1 MTIVDY
7 AEIKIAWPTAEIPR
21 QPGPDAGARR
31 RQPSADPPATGVP
44 CPRARRPRPPRA
56 VVLVTVLH
64 FALLLTYSFTFTTWM
79 GYDEAQHVD
88 MVYGLQH
95 GSGWPAPGERIISA
109 GVAATSD
116 DFDRGR
122 YAQMFQSGGRNSGEP
137 PFAEIDPTPRD
148 QRLSF
153 DALGGPGPV
162 TDGRLSNQMVQHPP
176 LIYVVGAALLSALPG
191 SSHWA
196 YDQQVW
202 ILRLLNIIVV
212 APLPLLAWE
221 AARRFG
227 LRAPLAQAT
236 AVMPLAVPGLT
247 RVGATFNNDGLLML
261 SVGGLTVLLAGVLT
275 GDMRRRTAVGVGLLL
290 GLAFLTKALALP
302 LVVVVAAAYLA
313 GWARPRRSRRSCRH
327 SPRRHYNRIVPTR
340 VLRAPPVCPALLAI
354 GIACAT
360 GGWWWARNYVL
371 YDAVQPNG
379 WATEPPRREPIL
391 LPKSFY
397 TWYEYFWR
405 TIISRFWGGLGMFE
419 PPQLSPVA
427 IAIATTAVLG
437 CVIAAVVRPPIT
449 GGAQGHGFARLR
461 ASASGRPLV
470 LLMPILL
477 AYLLVGQR
485 SYSDYLKYTQAI
497 AIQGRYLYMGVVG
510 LAVVTAVGL
519 GRLLRVHER
528 AASLIVLVG
537 ALVMQAA
544 ALWAVCAYYWLPRG
558 ESVPPLHVAE
568 VVTVIGRWAP
578 FPAGVTIATFVLCL
592 VIACVTVAEMV
603 REARLRPRG
612 RPDAPGPLS
621 GIHPAGMSQL
631 RPYPADRS
639 GRGSDRD
646 AGVVAEH
653 QPVRPRTGPRR
664 DDLDIPAD
672 Q

>member
-1 MTIVDY
+1 M
-7 AEIKIAWPTAEIPR
+7 
-21 QPGPDAGARR
+21 
-31 RQPSADPPATGVP
+31 
-44 CPRARRPRPPRA
+44 
-56 VVLVTVLH
+56 LH
-64 FALLLTYSFTFTTWM
+64 FALLLTYSFIFTTWT

-122 YAQMFQSGGRNSGEP
+122 YVQMFQAGGRNSGEP
-137 PFAEIDPTPRD
+137 PFAEIDPTPRE

-153 DALGGPGPV
+153 DALGGPSPV

-176 LIYVVGAALLSALPG
+176 LIYAIGAALLSALPG

-202 ILRLLNIIVV
+202 VLRLLNIIVV
-212 APLPLLAWE
+212 APLPLLGWE

-227 LRAPLAQAT
+227 LRAPLAQAA

-261 SVGGLTVLLAGVLT
+261 SVSGLTVLLAGVLT

-290 GLAFLTKALALP
+290 GLAFLAKALALP
-302 LVVVVAAAYLA
+302 LVLVVAAAYLA
-313 GWARPRRSRRSCRH
+313 GWVRPRRSRRHGPRH
-327 SPRRHYNRIVPTR
+327 HSRVVPTR
-340 VLRAPPVCPALLAI
+340 VLRTPPVSPALLAI

-371 YDAVQPNG
+371 YGAIQPNG

-427 IAIATTAVLG
+427 IVIATTAVLG
-437 CVIAAVVRPPIT
+437 CVIAAVVRRPVT
-449 GGAQGHGFARLR
+449 GSAPQGYGFARLR
-461 ASASGRPLV
+461 TSADGRPLV

-485 SYSDYLKYTQAI
+485 SYSEYLKYTQAI

-510 LAVVTAVGL
+510 LAVVTAFGL
-519 GRLLRVHER
+519 GRLLRAHER
-528 AASLIVLVG
+528 AATLIVLVG

-578 FPAGVTIATFVLCL
+578 FPMGVTIATFVLC
-592 VIACVTVAEMV
+592 VVTACVSLTETV
-603 REARLRPRG
+603 REARRRPLG
-612 RPDAPGPLS
+612 GPDAPGPLP
-621 GIHPAGMSQL
+621 GIQPAGVCQV
-631 RPYPADRS
+631 RPSATDWS
-639 GRGSDRD
+639 GRRGDRD
-646 AGVVAEH
+646 AGVVTEH

-664 DDLDIPAD
+664 DDLDVAAD